1 MGETLK
7 DTSKEAHAKFKIGDV
22 VEYINEYGVHI
33 GRRKIAAIDDSK
45 GWSDNEPR
53 YFLTP
58 TDTPW
63 YSVRERYLRAAP
75 SADHS
80 RSASNLSS
88 LPAQRSPSHVSHH
101 DLSVWSSHPGI

>member
-7 DTSKEAHAKFKIGDV
+7 DTSREARAKFKVGDV

-45 GWSDNEPR
+45 AWSDNEPR
-53 YFLTP
+53 YFLAP

-63 YSVRERYLRAAP
+63 YSVRERYLHAAP
-75 SADHS
+75 SAD
-80 RSASNLSS
+80 
-88 LPAQRSPSHVSHH
+88 
-101 DLSVWSSHPGI
+101 